1 MTGFICTIDSMHY
14 EKIVLKNGLRVILA
28 PMRETQTMTVLM
40 MTGTGSRYETRKQ
53 NGLSHFLEHMF
64 FKGTKKRP
72 TTLAITEELDAVG
85 GDYNAY
91 TSKDRT
97 GYYAK
102 VDARH
107 ADVALD
113 VVSDMFL
120 NSKLEQDEINKERG
134 AILQEISMYED
145 SPRRKV
151 GDLFEE
157 LLYGDTPLGW
167 DILGPKDNIQN
178 FKRSDFMK
186 YLGQHYI
193 ASNVVIGVAGK
204 FDKEKVLSEIEK
216 MFKGIRVG
224 KKIPCKLLK
233 DKQSKPAI
241 LVKHKKTDQTQ
252 LILGVRAFDF
262 NHPDRYVLSVL
273 ATILG
278 GNMSS
283 RMFISVRER
292 RGLAYSVST
301 FSDTMQDVGY
311 LATQCGVE
319 HANLE
324 ETIKTVLEEYKLISR
339 ELVPERELLK
349 AKEYIKGSAVM
360 GLESSDEV
368 VSYLV
373 DQELIKG
380 EIRLPEEVFAKID
393 AVTPE
398 DVMRVAQAI
407 FVEKTLN
414 LAIIGPHK
422 ATKKL
427 EGLLKF

>member
-1 MTGFICTIDSMHY
+1 MHY

-28 PMRETQTMTVLM
+28 PMKETQTVTVLM
-40 MTGTGSRYETRKQ
+40 MTGTGSRYETRRE
-53 NGLSHFLEHMF
+53 NGLAHFLEHMF
-64 FKGTKKRP
+64 FKGTAKRP
-72 TTLAITEELDAVG
+72 TALSISEELDAVG

-102 VDARH
+102 VDAKH

-113 VVSDMFL
+113 VVSDIFL
-120 NSKLEQDEINKERG
+120 HSKIDADEIDRERG
-134 AILQEISMYED
+134 AILQELAMYED

-167 DILGPKDNIQN
+167 DIIGTRDNIRN
-178 FKRSDFMK
+178 LKRADFLR
-186 YLGQHYI
+186 YLKTHYV
-193 ASNVVIGVAGK
+193 ASNVVVGVAGK
-204 FDKEKVLSEIEK
+204 FDPEK
-216 MFKGIRVG
+216 MKKDIGKIFKDIRTGG
-224 KKIPCKLLK
+224 KSSFKPMK
-233 DKQSKPAI
+233 DKQTKPAVLI
-241 LVKHKKTDQTQ
+241 RNKKTDQTHM
-252 LILGVRAFDF
+252 ILGVRAFDF
-262 NHPDRYVLSVL
+262 NHPDRYALSVL

-283 RMFISVRER
+283 RLFMAVRER
-292 RGLAYSVST
+292 KGLAYNVST
-301 FSDTMQDVGY
+301 FSDTMPDVGY
-311 LATQCGVE
+311 LATQCGVD
-319 HANLE
+319 HKNLE
-324 ETIKTVLEEYKLISR
+324 ETVKTILEEYARIGR
-339 ELVPERELLK
+339 ELVPEKELSK

-380 EIRLPEEVFAKID
+380 KIRLPEEVFAQID
-393 AVTPE
+393 AVTAE
-398 DVMRVAQAI
+398 DVLRVARSI

-414 LAIIGPHK
+414 LAVIGPHK
-422 ATKKL
+422 AEKKL
-427 EGLLKF
+427 EGLLRF